1 MLKITKITN
10 SQLRLSR
17 RTAAAACASAMI
29 SLPRLRAACAC
40 ALRARTLSILR
51 MALKILIMDIHEFSW
66 ISMSNPFDQ
75 YIYTSLFNLSRS
87 FARALSH
94 SLFCALHLLVVCCRA
109 GATACAAKIRD
120 FSGVRL
126 RRQPIGG
133 RFWGAETFLL
143 KKKTRNEVWGTN
155 EQRER
160 AAGGGGGGGVVL
172 CPPMAGEGNRSSRPS
187 RKQKRGRSGGERIWG
202 SVARWP
208 AEALRLVTKKVVV
221 LFHLE
226 DESAL

>member
-1 MLKITKITN
+1 MHI
-10 SQLRLSR
+10 
-17 RTAAAACASAMI
+17 
-29 SLPRLRAACAC
+29 
-40 ALRARTLSILR
+40 
-51 MALKILIMDIHEFSW
+51 
-66 ISMSNPFDQ
+66 
-75 YIYTSLFNLSRS
+75 YISLFNLSRS
-87 FARALSH
+87 FARALSN
-94 SLFCALHLLVVCCRA
+94 SLFCALHLLVVCCGVRLRQRCRFILQKEKLLLNEEGRRRAQRVCEDRA

-172 CPPMAGEGNRSSRPS
+172 CPPMAGESNRSSRPS
-187 RKQKRGRSGGERIWG
+187 RKQKSGRSGGERIWG
-202 SVARWP
+202 GERSEVGK
-208 AEALRLVTKKVVV
+208 ALGTTLRASQELPGRLYAQG
-221 LFHLE
+221 
-226 DESAL
+226 SAMVGQAGRSAAA